1 MDNTAVSRY
10 MKNLLDSEPLREPV
24 LKSAL
29 LSLDLPINSRG
40 LDVGCGLGLVTRLSA
55 SMIGSAGNVTGL
67 DANPIFINKAR
78 SIADHTDCGQ
88 RIMFQVGDASQLPW
102 NNNTF
107 DWACSV
113 DFIGYGSDNTPDLLR
128 ELRRVVK
135 PGGMV
140 FIMAWSSQMLLPGYP
155 VLEAGLNASTAGIA
169 PFSTSMDPA
178 QHFTRGRSSFSQAGI
193 PQAQARSFV
202 GNVNAPLSIELRNA
216 MIDLLQMRWSDSQ
229 SELSTEMRAEY
240 QRLCTL
246 ESPGFILD
254 LPEYYAFYTY
264 TMILGIVP

>member
-1 MDNTAVSRY
+1 
-10 MKNLLDSEPLREPV
+10 
-24 LKSAL
+24 
-29 LSLDLPINSRG
+29 
-40 LDVGCGLGLVTRLSA
+40 
-55 SMIGSAGNVTGL
+55 
-67 DANPIFINKAR
+67 
-78 SIADHTDCGQ
+78 
-88 RIMFQVGDASQLPW
+88 
-102 NNNTF
+102 
-107 DWACSV
+107 
-113 DFIGYGSDNTPDLLR
+113 
-128 ELRRVVK
+128 
-135 PGGMV
+135 
-140 FIMAWSSQMLLPGYP
+140 MAWSSQMLLPGYP